1 MSNDGKKAGKSVCLN
16 VQQENRHTARMWDK
30 RRKETL
36 VLHNLTRAEYS
47 IILIIIFF
55 LIFINLNRDF
65 FGCFHKKIPPLLF
78 SPDTIDIERT
88 GVIK

>member
-1 MSNDGKKAGKSVCLN
+1 M
-16 VQQENRHTARMWDK
+16 RDK
-30 RRKETL
+30 RRKETF
-36 VLHNLTRAEYS
+36 VVHNLTRAEYS
-47 IILIIIFF
+47 IVLIIIFF

-65 FGCFHKKIPPLLF
+65 FGCFHKKIPLLF